1 MNHNSL
7 KGVFLV
13 LLSYE
18 AKLKSNAT
26 DKNRRQ
32 NYDEFFRLLEII
44 LVLSKIIQLSTIQVK
59 PYFRNQIQMC
69 LISEYQS
76 KILPLRFITNPYK
89 KSTCL
94 FVQFLRTAVL

>member
-18 AKLKSNAT
+18 AKLKSNST

-32 NYDEFFRLLEII
+32 HYDEFF
-44 LVLSKIIQLSTIQVK
+44 V
-59 PYFRNQIQMC
+59 Y
-69 LISEYQS
+69 
-76 KILPLRFITNPYK
+76 
-89 KSTCL
+89 
-94 FVQFLRTAVL
+94 